1 MSIISKRDKRD
12 RNSSNEDDTHD
23 ELTPWQKEHL
33 RYLKERENEEKDTNK
48 SETNLENSK
57 TVQEDMSSKTSFEE
71 PTKKER
77 VSFADRLPKLKN
89 YRNKK
94 LHKRLI
100 TIIMIFVVPLLFTL
114 YYVSPLNSLAKVEV
128 TGNQN
133 IASKEIVA
141 SSGLQ
146 LNQNL
151 WSQYF
156 ERDQFSRRLV
166 RNFPRIKNAT
176 IKFSSLNQFKINV
189 TEHKEVALLAKD
201 GKYFPILENGQIV
214 QEPQEKADKEK
225 VILEDFTE
233 QDHIMETIKNY
244 YELPKEIQSGVSQI
258 NYTPTKD
265 NDELITIFMNDGNRV
280 ILNVSNM
287 DQQMAYYPQVAE
299 EMDEKGIIDMEVGI
313 FARPYDEKNEEDDK
327 EQEDPE

>member
-1 MSIISKRDKRD
+1 M
-12 RNSSNEDDTHD
+12 
-23 ELTPWQKEHL
+23 
-33 RYLKERENEEKDTNK
+33 RYLKERENEEKDTK
-48 SETNLENSK
+48 ISETNKETNVEDSQAI
-57 TVQEDMSSKTSFEE
+57 QEDTSSTTSFEE

-100 TIIMIFVVPLLFTL
+100 TIITIFTIPLLFTL

-128 TGNQN
+128 AGNQN
-133 IASKEIVA
+133 VASKEIVT

-151 WSQYF
+151 WSQFF
-156 ERDQFSRRLV
+156 ERDQFTRRLV
-166 RNFPRIKNAT
+166 HNFPRIKNAK
-176 IKFSSLNQFKINV
+176 INFSSLNHFKINV
-189 TEHKEVALLAKD
+189 TEHKEVSLLAKD

-233 QDHIMETIKNY
+233 QDYTMETIKNY
-244 YELPKEIQSGVSQI
+244 YELPKEIQRGVSQI
-258 NYTPTKD
+258 NYTPTND

>member
-1 MSIISKRDKRD
+1 M
-12 RNSSNEDDTHD
+12 H
-23 ELTPWQKEHL
+23 
-33 RYLKERENEEKDTNK
+33 YLKERGNEEKNSKTSETNQ
-48 SETNLENSK
+48 ETNLENPK
-57 TVQEDMSSKTSFEE
+57 TVEEDPSTKTSFEE
-71 PTKKER
+71 AEKKER
-77 VSFADRLPKLKN
+77 VSFADRLPKLKS

-100 TIIMIFVVPLLFTL
+100 TIVTIFAVPLLLTL

-128 TGNQN
+128 VGNQN
-133 IASKEIVA
+133 VASKEIIA

-156 ERDQFSRRLV
+156 DRDQFTRRLIH
-166 RNFPRIKNAT
+166 NFPRIKDAK
-176 IKFSSLNQFKINV
+176 ISFSSLNQFKINV
-189 TEHKEVALLAKD
+189 TEHQEVSLLAKD
-201 GKYFPILENGQIV
+201 GKYFPILENGQTV

-225 VILEDFTE
+225 VILEDFKE
-233 QDHIMETIKNY
+233 QDHIMATIQNY

-258 NYTPTKD
+258 NYTPTED

-287 DQQMAYYPQVAE
+287 DQQMEYYPQVAE

-327 EQEDPE
+327 EQEASE